1 MRTIRWTMAAGLLA
15 LGLHA
20 LPALAQETP
29 PREIVS
35 GADFVELCTKAGRAL
50 SSPPGDGSRP
60 AARQCKDFLKN
71 FFTLENTRPV
81 VPTDEVMCING
92 KLSWQEIADQ
102 VLDWGRGRSEFDDKP
117 AGELV
122 RAAMR
127 AKHPCTAGN

>member
-1 MRTIRWTMAAGLLA
+1 MQMFCLTMAAGLLA
-15 LGLHA
+15 LGLQVP
-20 LPALAQETP
+20 PALAQAA
-29 PREIVS
+29 REIVS
-35 GADFVELCTKAGRAL
+35 GADFVDLCTKAGRAL

-60 AARQCKDFLKN
+60 AARQCKDYLRN

-81 VPTDEVMCING
+81 VPTDQVMCING
-92 KLSWQEIADQ
+92 KLSWQEISDQ

-117 AGELV
+117 AGDLV